1 MKKTLRRFMSVLLT
15 ALLVCACL
23 APCASAADLA
33 GTTPLQFNA
42 DGKFKICMFNDLQ
55 DKANPDKRTLELVG
69 AVLDQEQPDLVVIA
83 GDTINDAYAGATAE
97 DIANTYKNLFAP
109 IVERDIPFLMTFGNH
124 DHDKIGTLSLEGQMD
139 VCKSMSSCIVPDDGC
154 DPGTYNVPVLNS
166 AGTAYALNVYMMDTG
181 NKNEEVGGYRGV
193 LPEQVEWYKAKS
205 DELKA
210 INGGEVVPSFVFQH
224 IPVKEIYQF
233 LERTEDYDNAFI
245 NLDEFR
251 WYKFKEDMTLLPG
264 DNFCLEAPCSE
275 KQTVTT
281 GQYEAW
287 LEKGDIIGAYFGH
300 DHINNFVGITNEGIQ
315 MGYNAGGGFA
325 TYGNGGKRSARIFVI
340 DENAPADYE
349 TYNVNYDQV
358 TGSETAF
365 VFMDLVSL
373 NTVNVVLRMIY
384 KVFGPLFEV
393 LMDAVE
399 TIAAA

>member
-1 MKKTLRRFMSVLLT
+1 MKKNLRRLMSVLLVS
-15 ALLVCACL
+15 LLVFACL
-23 APCASAADLA
+23 IPGVSAADLA
-33 GTTPLQFNA
+33 GTTPLQFNE

-55 DKANPDKRTLELVG
+55 DKADPDERTLELIA
-69 AVLDQEQPDLVVIA
+69 AVLDQEQPDLVVIC

-97 DIANTYKNLFAP
+97 DIINTYKNLYAP
-109 IVERDIPFLMTFGNH
+109 ISERNIPFLMTFGNH
-124 DHDKIGTLSLEGQMD
+124 DHDKIGTLSLADQMAA
-139 VCKSMSSCIVPDDGC
+139 CKTIPSCIVPDDGC

-166 AGTAYALNVYMMDTG
+166 DGTAYALNIYMMDTG

-233 LERTEDYDNAFI
+233 LERTEEYDNAFI

-251 WYKFKEDMTLLPG
+251 WYKLKD
-264 DNFCLEAPCSE
+264 DVNFVDGNNYCLEAPCSE
-275 KQTVTT
+275 KQSVTT

-300 DHINNFVGITNEGIQ
+300 DHINNFVGVTNEGIK
-315 MGYNAGGGFA
+315 MGYNAGSGFA
-325 TYGNGGKRSARIFVI
+325 TYGVGGNRSARIFVI

-349 TYNVNYDQV
+349 TYNVTYTEA
-358 TGSETAF
+358 TGEDVSF
-365 VFMDLVSL
+365 VVMDLVSL
-373 NTVNVVLRMIY
+373 NTVNVVLRVVY
-384 KVFGPLFEV
+384 KVFGSLINAI
-393 LMDAVE
+393 LDLVE
-399 TIAAA
+399 FIA